1 MKSTMGGWQQVGAG
15 ESPFVK
21 LRQREAGA
29 RLGDW
34 ADSSHRK
41 ECLALGAMSDSRCL
55 NVPAVPCAGEISN
68 THPEKGT
75 EDHKNTTLLTGGN
88 EEESDYLE
96 STRAACSHRI
106 LRQRNHLFLHKLQRS
121 QEARILIWD
130 YKCHV
135 YHTAMRKWLLMTLLI
150 STERRNVTGTRKGH
164 YSKVQLITPTILPLS
179 IKDSLLSI
187 GVLIPAGN
195 RLQQRQGDDLQQQAM
210 AVPLALACTDPA
222 SFLVGLPISVNFQKP
237 TSLQDTAVCEVTT
250 SGLSCEGTF
259 STHCTQA
266 NFVNRALFQGI
277 LNWDII
283 GNLQYALQWL
293 AMLIIVVQQEKA
305 ASLLNRI
312 KSEGLS
318 VKLYLWNVLG
328 VGRDLPR
335 SRWNWLHKSLSVGFY
350 LTSFIYMALNYVIQ

>member
-1 MKSTMGGWQQVGAG
+1 MKSTMGGWRQAGAG

-41 ECLALGAMSDSRCL
+41 ECLALGAMSDSWFL
-55 NVPAVPCAGEISN
+55 NVPAVPCTGEISN

-75 EDHKNTTLLTGGN
+75 EDHKNTTLLTGGS

-106 LRQRNHLFLHKLQRS
+106 LRQRNNPFLHKLQRS
-121 QEARILIWD
+121 QVAQILIWD

-150 STERRNVTGTRKGH
+150 STERNVTGTRKGH
-164 YSKVQLITPTILPLS
+164 YSKVQLITPTILPLQ

-195 RLQQRQGDDLQQQAM
+195 RLQQRQGDDLQQAM

-222 SFLVGLPISVNFQKP
+222 SFLVGLPIAINFQEPTRQQCEKLLLLDSPVRELSQPTVPKP
-237 TSLQDTAVCEVTT
+237 VL
-250 SGLSCEGTF
+250 
-259 STHCTQA
+259 
-266 NFVNRALFQGI
+266 
-277 LNWDII
+277 
-283 GNLQYALQWL
+283 
-293 AMLIIVVQQEKA
+293 LIE
-305 ASLLNRI
+305 LC
-312 KSEGLS
+312 
-318 VKLYLWNVLG
+318 
-328 VGRDLPR
+328 
-335 SRWNWLHKSLSVGFY
+335 SRGF
-350 LTSFIYMALNYVIQ
+350 